1 MFLKIKNLNK
11 TFSNGLECLTNI
23 SLELNND
30 DFLSIVGPSGCGKS
44 TLLKIISDL
53 VSISKGK
60 IIFSKDNPNISFV
73 FQEPSLLPWANVFD
87 NVMLPLRLK
96 YNALNREKVDFF
108 INLVGLYEFSKSYPR
123 ELSGGMKMRVS
134 IARALVTDPELILF
148 DEPFSALDEFTRE
161 QLNYEILALKD
172 EINYNSIFVTHNI
185 REAVFL
191 SNRILLFSN
200 RPGTIIKEM
209 DILFPYPRNE
219 ILKTEKE
226 FNHICNDISSSFKE
240 IKVN

>member
-1 MFLKIKNLNK
+1 MQNRAK

-23 SLELNND
+23 SLELKND

-53 VSISKGK
+53 VSISEGK
-60 IIFSKDNPNISFV
+60 IIFSKDKPNISFV

-172 EINYNSIFVTHNI
+172 ETNYNCIFVTHNI

-226 FNHICNDISSSFKE
+226 FNRICNDISSSLKE
-240 IKVN
+240 TKVN

>member
-1 MFLKIKNLNK
+1 MFLKIENLNK

-134 IARALVTDPELILF
+134 LARALVTDPELILF

-172 EINYNSIFVTHNI
+172 ETNYNCIFVTHNI

-209 DILFPYPRNE
+209 DISFPYPRNE
-219 ILKTEKE
+219 LLKTEKE
-226 FNHICNDISSSFKE
+226 FNHICNDISSSLKE
-240 IKVN
+240 TKVN

>member
-1 MFLKIKNLNK
+1 MFLKIENLNK

-96 YNALNREKVDFF
+96 YNALDREKVDFF

-123 ELSGGMKMRVS
+123 ELSGGMKMRAS
-134 IARALVTDPELILF
+134 LARALVTDPELILF

-172 EINYNSIFVTHNI
+172 ETNYNCIFVTHNI

-226 FNHICNDISSSFKE
+226 FNHICNDISSSLKE
-240 IKVN
+240 TKVN

>member
-1 MFLKIKNLNK
+1 MFLKIENLHK
-11 TFSNGLECLTNI
+11 TFSNGLECLTSI
-23 SLELNND
+23 SLELHNN

-44 TLLKIISDL
+44 TLLKTISNL
-53 VSISKGK
+53 ESISEGT
-60 IIFSKDNPNISFV
+60 ITFSKDNPNISFV

-96 YNALNREKVDFF
+96 YNILNREKVDFF
-108 INLVGLYEFSKSYPR
+108 LNLVGLYEFSKSYPR

-134 IARALVTDPELILF
+134 IARALVTEPELILF

-161 QLNYEILALKD
+161 QLNYEILALKN
-172 EINYNSIFVTHNI
+172 ETNYNCIFVTHNI

-191 SNRILLFSN
+191 SNRILLFSK
-200 RPGTIIKEM
+200 RPGTIIKEL
-209 DILFPYPRNE
+209 DISFPYPRNE
-219 ILKTEKE
+219 ILKTEE
-226 FNHICNDISSSFKE
+226 EYNHICRDISSSLKE

>member
-1 MFLKIKNLNK
+1 M
-11 TFSNGLECLTNI
+11 
-23 SLELNND
+23 
-30 DFLSIVGPSGCGKS
+30 GPSGCGKS

-134 IARALVTDPELILF
+134 LARALVTDPELILF

>member
-1 MFLKIKNLNK
+1 MFLKIENLNK

>member
-23 SLELNND
+23 SLELKND

-226 FNHICNDISSSFKE
+226 FNHICNDISSSLKE
-240 IKVN
+240 TKVN

>member
-1 MFLKIKNLNK
+1 MFLKIENLNK

-134 IARALVTDPELILF
+134 LARALVTDPELILF